1 MAKHQTLGDN
11 VIPSRYTLVFEP
23 DLKTFKT
30 TGSETIEC
38 TVRKETTRIIL
49 NSKEIEIKS
58 ATVKS
63 NGATQSAC
71 VNEDKELERVELV
84 LATPVEGPIEIEIDF
99 TCINNDKMYGFYR
112 STYEV
117 DKKQKTLLSSQFEAA
132 NARAA
137 FPCFDEPE
145 FKAVFKLS
153 MKIDKN
159 LSSISNMPA
168 LKEIS
173 SQNKKLIEFDETP
186 KMSSYLL
193 YLSVGEFEIREDKVG
208 KLIIRVITTPG
219 KGKFTELPMQY
230 AKESVKWLQEYFGI
244 DYPLPKLDFIA
255 IPDFAAGAMENW
267 GAITFREIALLGE
280 EKTAL
285 SNRQYIASVIA
296 HETVHQWF
304 GDLVTMKWWDDI
316 WLNESFAE
324 FMSNKCMD
332 ELHPD
337 WDFGIQYIEN
347 TVGTAFAADALKSTH
362 PISVDVADVGA
373 VDSVFDAISY
383 QKGGSILRMLEDF
396 VGKEIFKDG
405 LHRYL
410 EKHAYSNATKHDLW
424 DAIQEASG
432 KKIRVS
438 DIIESWVM
446 KPGHPLIHVKE
457 VPGGFSLEQER
468 YMLLGSEK
476 DNWPIPLHYLDESGV
491 STMLMKEKTQ
501 KLKGKNWV
509 MLNYGQKGFYK
520 VKYEGDLLD
529 KIGKLI
535 KEDRISDI
543 DAWGV
548 ENDMFAFVRSARI
561 TVDDYIDFVEK
572 YCMDKGYPTN
582 SSISSHFTWLCFM
595 GYEKKFGERARIA
608 SIRFHKKMLSELGWE
623 RKKEDGVIETQLRS
637 GAIGSLG
644 LAGDKDTLARA
655 KKEFDSFVKDG
666 KEIDANIRGAIYAL
680 NAWQDGK
687 FFDLFL
693 KRYKEE
699 PAPDERRRNLMALGR
714 FSDSVLLY
722 KTLELS
728 DSDEVRLQD
737 SFLLPAMVS
746 RNPIGKPLIW
756 GWTKKKWKSFMGKY
770 DSGTHMLAGFVD
782 DLAAA
787 SDEKTFEEIRGFF
800 EDKKNRRSDM
810 EMELSHT
817 LEKIETNIKFM
828 EKNSESST

>member
-1 MAKHQTLGDN
+1 MAKQTLGDN

-23 DLKTFKT
+23 DLSTFKT
-30 TGSETIEC
+30 AGNETIEC
-38 TVRKETTRIIL
+38 VVRKETTRIIL
-49 NSKEIEIKS
+49 NSKEIEVKS

-71 VNEDKELERVELV
+71 VNEDKELERIELI
-84 LATPVEGPIEIEIDF
+84 LETPVEGPIEIEIDF
-99 TCINNDKMYGFYR
+99 ICVNNDKMYGFYR

-117 DKKQKTLLSSQFEAA
+117 DKQQKNLLSSQFEAA

-145 FKAVFKLS
+145 FKAIFKLS
-153 MKIDKN
+153 MKIGKD
-159 LSSISNMPA
+159 LISISNMPV
-168 LKEIS
+168 LKETIS
-173 SQNKKLIEFDETP
+173 QDKKLVEFEETP

-193 YLSVGEFEIREDKVG
+193 YLSVGEFEIKEDKVG

-219 KGKFTELPMQY
+219 KEKFTELPMQY

-244 DYPLPKLDFIA
+244 EYPLPKLDFIA

-267 GAITFREIALLGE
+267 GAITFREIALLGD

-304 GDLVTMKWWDDI
+304 GDLVTMRWWDDI

-362 PISVDVADVGA
+362 PISVE
-373 VDSVFDAISY
+373 VDSVGEISSIFDAISY
-383 QKGGSILRMLEDF
+383 QKGGSVLRMLEDY
-396 VGKEIFKDG
+396 VGKDIFKKG
-405 LHRYL
+405 LHVYL
-410 EKHAYSNATKHDLW
+410 KKHEYSNATKHDLW
-424 DAIQEASG
+424 DSIQEAAEASG
-432 KKIRVS
+432 KKIEVAK
-438 DIIESWVM
+438 IIEDWVM
-446 KPGHPLIHVKE
+446 KPGHPMIHVKE

-476 DNWPIPLHYLDESGV
+476 ENWPIPLHYLDESGA
-491 STMLMKEKTQ
+491 STTLMAGKTQ

-509 MLNYGQKGFYK
+509 KLNYGEKGFYK
-520 VKYEGDLLD
+520 VQYEGDLLD

-535 KEDRISDI
+535 QENKISDI

-548 ENDMFAFVRSARI
+548 ENDLFAFIRSARM
-561 TVDDYIDFVEK
+561 TVDEYLDFVEK

-595 GYEKKFGERARIA
+595 GYGKTFGERAKIS
-608 SIRFHKKMLSELGWE
+608 SIKFHKKMLERLGWE
-623 RKKEDGVIETQLRS
+623 RRKEDGAIETLLRS

-644 LAGDKDTLARA
+644 FAGDKETLARA
-655 KKEFDSFVKDG
+655 KKEFDSFLKDG

-680 NAWQDGK
+680 NAWQDGTLSG
-687 FFDLFL
+687 LFL

-714 FSDSVLLY
+714 FSDPVLLN
-722 KTLELS
+722 KTLDLS
-728 DSDEVRLQD
+728 DSDEIRLQD

-756 GWTKKKWKSFMGKY
+756 AWTKNKWKKFMGKY
-770 DSGTHMLAGFVD
+770 DSGSHMLGDFVD
-782 DLAAA
+782 NLAAV
-787 SDEKTFEEIRGFF
+787 SDEKTFAEIKRFF
-800 EDKKNRRSDM
+800 ADKKNRRGDM
-810 EMELSHT
+810 EMSLSHT

-828 EKNSESST
+828 EKNGA